1 MPRYQASVACT
12 VLPSIDPEDT
22 TGDQRRSAIIGYT
35 QNLSLDAI
43 ALILPSSQTYGTD
56 PSNLGTAAELVL
68 ALPVG
73 YVELSGA
80 LVRHQE
86 AGPKDN
92 LFVFRIEGAN
102 EMDRRL
108 YREHLDSLRRKRSP

>member
-1 MPRYQASVACT
+1 MGVFAVGQNPKDRRSVPRYQASVACT

-80 LVRHQE
+80 LVRFDKQHRQGADHQQE
-86 AGPKDN
+86 
-92 LFVFRIEGAN
+92 
-102 EMDRRL
+102 
-108 YREHLDSLRRKRSP
+108 